1 MRDLINQGI
10 WAVPGLLLLIVAW
23 VGFNRPPTNRS
34 GTTFLL
40 FHLGVAFYYALL
52 IAIWL
57 FVIVLLQSGSS
68 GIEYVS
74 RLVGDR
80 RECSRSDR
88 RLCPGGRGSDSGS
101 RNSGQPV
108 ARNG

>member
-74 RLVGDR
+74 RLVGD
-80 RECSRSDR
+80 
-88 RLCPGGRGSDSGS
+88 GGNARDQIGAFAPVVAALILGS